1 MKTHKISLPKIDKPE
16 FGNSEQIN
24 AIREY
29 QRKVDSDM
37 WKVSIVFSGGYYEEI
52 QGENE
57 EEVKEKAWENTLS
70 CMIDA
75 VEIDVNIAGKI
86 VSEDE
91 KEKINS
97 NNLSLFKGEVI

>member
-16 FGNSEQIN
+16 FGNVEQIN

-37 WKVSIVFSGGYYEEI
+37 WKVSIDFSGGYYEEI
-52 QGENE
+52 QGESE
-57 EEVKEKAWENTLS
+57 EEVKGKAWGSALS
-70 CMIDA
+70 CMTDA
-75 VEIDVNIAGKI
+75 VEIDVNIVGKL

-91 KEKINS
+91 KEKINP
-97 NNLSLFKGEVI
+97 NILSLFKGEDK